1 MMSWVASLF
10 RRLGLFGSLTGFKW
24 FWLPQDALAG
34 LMLVAIAIPGQ
45 IATAHLAGMPPQTG
59 LYAFLAG
66 TLAFAAFG
74 ANRYISVAADSTIAP
89 IFASVL
95 VVLAGSDIARY
106 GELVT
111 VLALSVGL
119 VLIVVGVFRA
129 GWISDLLSIPV
140 TAGFLGGVSI
150 HIVIGQLPTLLGI
163 NIADGHLV
171 TRFVDILRRL
181 PDANPFS
188 AAISAFV
195 LFAIFSTGRFSR
207 KIPGSLIGLSIASFA
222 VWYFELQ
229 REGVAVLGALSPDLP
244 HMRLPAISADDIA
257 RMFSLSLT
265 IALICMMQTAA
276 VVRSFPSIPGE
287 VEDISKDFTAV
298 GFGNIL
304 SAFFGSFPV
313 NASPPSTAVV
323 AGSGGKSQLSGL
335 FAAIMIVALIVF
347 SGPLFAYVPMS
358 ALCAVLVFIGFRI
371 FRLREMI
378 AIARYGGFEIIL
390 VIASICLV
398 VLLPIE
404 TGVLLSVVLSLIH
417 SIYTVAR
424 PVCAELVRLPGT
436 TVWWPPEKPDR
447 TIGEIEP
454 GVVVFAPSA
463 PINFTNIAYIRRR
476 LIEKVNESGSA
487 RTHFVVLDASGVA
500 AIDYTGAQVLGEL
513 ITRLRKRGIEV
524 AIARLSSPQAQSDA
538 ARSGL
543 MATLGKQFV
552 FHSVEDAVRKLMEEG
567 SN

>member
-1 MMSWVASLF
+1 MVSWVTSLI
-10 RRLGLFGSLTGFKW
+10 RRLGLFASLSGFRW
-24 FWLPQDALAG
+24 AWLPQDAVAG

-45 IATAHLAGMPPQTG
+45 IATAHLANMPPQTG

-95 VVLAGSDIARY
+95 AVLAGSDLARY

-111 VLALSVGL
+111 ALALFVGIIL
-119 VLIVVGVFRA
+119 AVIGMLRA
-129 GWISDLLSIPV
+129 GWVADLLSIPV
-140 TAGFLGGVSI
+140 TTGFLGGVAV
-150 HIVIGQLPTLLGI
+150 HIVVGQLPALLGI
-163 NIADGHLV
+163 DIADGHLV
-171 TRFVDILRRL
+171 MRFVEILCKL
-181 PDANPFS
+181 PQANPHS

-195 LFAIFSTGRFSR
+195 LLAVLLAGRFSR
-207 KIPGSLIGLSIASFA
+207 KIPGSLIGLSLTSFA

-229 REGVAVLGALSPDLP
+229 HEGVAVLGALPPDLP
-244 HMRLPAISADDIA
+244 RFRLPQIGADDLA

-298 GFGNIL
+298 GLGNML
-304 SAFFGSFPV
+304 SAFFGAFPV

-335 FAAIMIVALIVF
+335 FAAAMIVTLILF
-347 SGPLFAYVPMS
+347 SGPLFAYVPMP

-404 TGVLLSVVLSLIH
+404 NGVLLSVILSLIH

-436 TVWWPPEKPDR
+436 TVWWPPEKPDK
-447 TIGEIEP
+447 TIGEKEP

-476 LIEKVNESGSA
+476 LIEKVSKSEPT
-487 RTHFVVLDASGVA
+487 RTRFVVIDASGVA
-500 AIDYTGAQVLGEL
+500 AIDYTGAQVLSEL
-513 ITRLRKRGIEV
+513 IVQLRGRGIDV
-524 AIARLSSPQAQSDA
+524 AIARLSSPQAQNDA

-543 MATLGKQFV
+543 LAILGNQFV
-552 FHSVEDAVRKLMEEG
+552 FHSVEDAVRKFDG
-567 SN
+567 GGW